1 MAGRTE
7 KSQRGGGT
15 VPVVIYTRV
24 SSNKQLGRRFESCES
39 QAAICRD
46 YIANRAKEGWFE
58 AGHFTDPAYSGATMR
73 RPGMDALK
81 RYVETGQVRVV
92 VIFKLERVLRSTD
105 EWAPFRAFLNAHDCQ
120 LASAMEDISETTALG
135 RLKNNLLV
143 SVSEYDRLNIAEK
156 VRAKMHEQAKRGYW
170 NGGSVP
176 YGYSYDKNTQ
186 TLKADPV
193 EAPIVR
199 RIYDEAAKLV
209 SLHDLANALN
219 AEGIRTKAR
228 TAKRRDGTVES
239 IGNRLFRSDGLRLLI
254 QNPLYRGVV
263 KYAGSEYQAQHEGLV
278 SPDLWKQAAAATRE
292 PKERAPELV
301 VGRDRHHHV
310 LKGLVHCGH
319 CKRTLV
325 PHASGLSNNAG
336 KRYRYYNCGFV
347 LRERQPE
354 ACPVGR
360 LPADALE
367 SAILGFLGQVSQQP
381 TLVTGILEATR
392 ARNKGDKGALKVEA
406 ARLDKSL
413 ATLERELS
421 RCVDAIVK
429 GGIPALEESLKG
441 RAEKLRTEQNGLVLE
456 REKVRQELA
465 ACEATLFDE
474 KRVRHALERVSALLP
489 QLSPGEQKEL
499 IGLFVQRIDVN
510 AETTTGKAGNDAS
523 AGRVLSFKIKLHLPG
538 LVEGIENREGAADGS
553 RRIAMRG
560 VNFEAQMDFGR
571 AANGEVTILAP
582 FDHMVRVGTRI
593 RRPVQPVEPPA
604 QHSVVRAERWKAML
618 ASGEVQNR
626 VALAKRFGLTPGAVT
641 RILKLADLLPEIR
654 AYLAAL
660 NSKQAIRHFGIKE
673 VGPMA
678 ALPPDLQRAQFNRL
692 QQGFS
697 PKAA

>member
-1 MAGRTE
+1 MPGRTE
-7 KSQRGGGT
+7 PQQNAGGS

-24 SSNKQLGRRFESCES
+24 SSTKQLGRRFESCES

-46 YIANRAKEGWFE
+46 YIKNRSKEGWYE

-81 RYVETGQVRVV
+81 RYVETGQVRAV

-105 EWAPFRAFLNAHDCQ
+105 EWAPFRAFLNEHDCQ

-176 YGYSYDKNTQ
+176 YGYTYDKNTQ
-186 TLKADPV
+186 TLQADPV
-193 EAPIVR
+193 EAPVVR
-199 RIYDEAAKLV
+199 RIYEQAAKLI
-209 SLHDLANALN
+209 SLHEIANALN
-219 AEGIRTKAR
+219 AEGFRTKSR
-228 TAKRRDGTVES
+228 TAKRRDGTLEH

-263 KYAGSEYQAQHEGLV
+263 RYAGSEYQAQHEGLIP
-278 SPDLWKQAAAATRE
+278 PDLWKQAAAATRE

-301 VGRDRHHHV
+301 IGRDRHHHI

-347 LRERQPE
+347 LRERQPQ

-381 TLVTGILEATR
+381 QLVAGVLEATR
-392 ARNKGDKGALKVEA
+392 TRNKGDRGTLKA
-406 ARLDKSL
+406 DIAKLDKALASL
-413 ATLERELS
+413 DRELS

-429 GGIPALEESLKG
+429 GGVPALEDSLKG
-441 RAEKLRTEQNGLVLE
+441 RAEKLRAEQNGLALE
-456 REKVRQELA
+456 RERKRQELA

-474 KRVRHALERVSALLP
+474 QRVRHALERVSALLP
-489 QLSPGEQKEL
+489 QLEPGEQKEL
-499 IGLFVQRIDVN
+499 VGLFVQRIDVN
-510 AETTTGKAGNDAS
+510 SVVGSGENNGAGDTQ
-523 AGRVLSFKIKLHLPG
+523 RVLSFKVRLHLPG
-538 LVEGIENREGAADGS
+538 LVEGIENREGARDGGQ
-553 RRIAMRG
+553 RITMRG
-560 VNFEAQMDFGR
+560 VNFEAQMDFGH
-571 AANGEVTILAP
+571 ATHGVVTILTP
-582 FDHMVRVGTRI
+582 FDHLVRVGTRSRKPI
-593 RRPVQPVEPPA
+593 RSAEPPM
-604 QHSVVRAERWKAML
+604 QHSVVRAEHWKAML
-618 ASGEVQNR
+618 ESGEVVNR

-660 NSKQAIRHFGIKE
+660 RSKQAIRHFGIKD
-673 VGPMA
+673 VGPLA
-678 ALPPDLQRAQFNRL
+678 ALPPDLQRAQFQKL
-692 QQGFS
+692 QQGYS